1 MAPGLVVRSAVF
13 TLLSP
18 GSWEMANST
27 AVFVVRI
34 SYIYFEFAS
43 SDGPPCDAMKV
54 YYSLV
59 VRPLPPPGIL
69 RLMLRAPPR
78 VLEYAAWIFYH
89 ESRSWQRAR
98 FLFRIFRRFS
108 VVEVPSYCTIMQ
120 AFPSAIPPIEDA
132 STLSSG
138 LAVSFWWSKNCEDFG
153 SQLLKVVSSSC
164 FDCINV
170 VLFMP
175 TLKPAFTAESLL
187 SRAISTVPIVLKCGF
202 QSLK

>member
-1 MAPGLVVRSAVF
+1 MKKMIYTIYDGNIRFNKENQASEPFMAPGLVVRSAVF

-89 ESRSWQRAR
+89 ESRSW
-98 FLFRIFRRFS
+98 
-108 VVEVPSYCTIMQ
+108 
-120 AFPSAIPPIEDA
+120 
-132 STLSSG
+132 
-138 LAVSFWWSKNCEDFG
+138 
-153 SQLLKVVSSSC
+153 
-164 FDCINV
+164 
-170 VLFMP
+170 
-175 TLKPAFTAESLL
+175 
-187 SRAISTVPIVLKCGF
+187 
-202 QSLK
+202 